1 MIGRV
6 DIPRPELKKRK
17 RIRRTAFAVVGV
29 LVVAAATLAVG
40 RLEPAAPAVARAS
53 LWIDTVREGE
63 MLRQVRGPGVLVP
76 REIRWIAAQT
86 EGRVERILA
95 RPGATVAPDT
105 VLVELSNP
113 DLLRQAEEA
122 RYQLEAARAE
132 LAEVELR
139 LRSQQLDQRAALAR
153 AESEY
158 ERARLVAEA
167 QKQLIDDGIVSMLDY
182 QRSELLARQL
192 RTTYEIEKERL
203 EQFGASMEAQL
214 AAQRA
219 RLDQVKNAYERRLE
233 QVESLKV
240 RAGIAGVLTEINVE
254 EGQRVTLGANVARVA
269 RPDELQAEL
278 QIPETQ
284 ARDVQL
290 GQRVSVDTRNGIVE
304 GRVVR
309 IDPTVRGGSVQ
320 VDVEL
325 IGELPRGARPDL
337 SVDGTIEIER
347 LENVVFTGRP
357 VYAQPSSTI
366 SLFKLVED
374 GRYAVRVPVEI
385 GRTSVNAVEIVN
397 GLVPGDR
404 VVLSD
409 TSAYDRYDRIRVN

>member
-1 MIGRV
+1 M

-17 RIRRTAFAVVGV
+17 RIRQTAFTIVGV
-29 LVVAAATLAVG
+29 LVVAAITIGVG
-40 RLEPAAPAVARAS
+40 RLEPAAPGVARAS

-76 REIRWIAAQT
+76 REIRWIASQT
-86 EGRVERILA
+86 EGRVERILV
-95 RPGATVAPDT
+95 RPGATVTPET

-113 DLLRQAEEA
+113 DLMRQAEEA

-139 LRSQQLDQRAALAR
+139 LRSQQLDQKAALAR
-153 AESEY
+153 AQSEY
-158 ERARLVAEA
+158 ERARLEAEA

-192 RTTYEIEKERL
+192 GTTLEIEQERL
-203 EQFGASMEAQL
+203 DQFGASMEAQL

-219 RLDQVKNAYERRLE
+219 RFDQVKNTYERRLE
-233 QVESLKV
+233 QVASLQV
-240 RAGIAGVLTEINVE
+240 RAGIEGVLTEVNVE
-254 EGQRVTLGANVARVA
+254 EGQRITLGANVARVA

-284 ARDVQL
+284 ARDVQV
-290 GQRVSVDTRNGIVE
+290 GQRVRVDTRNGIVE

-309 IDPTVRGGSVQ
+309 IDPTVRSGSVQ

-325 IGELPRGARPDL
+325 VGELPRGARPDL

-357 VYAQPSSTI
+357 VYGQPNSTI
-366 SLFKLVED
+366 SLFKLVDD

-385 GRTSVNAVEIVN
+385 GRTSVNAVEIVQ
-397 GLVPGDR
+397 GLVPGDE

-409 TSAYDRYDRIRVN
+409 TSAYDDYDRIRLN